1 MACVEKS
8 VEDLKNIHVCAKH
21 FSEVDIETTYSIAQA
36 DGTFTTQDREVP
48 KLRKESVPNFLPN
61 CPSYLSS
68 ISISSNRLDKGAKD
82 QNRFSMALH
91 QSLEQERIEK
101 GKFYIQTFQDLQNK
115 IDPARLPKDWVLWHS
130 NESMIYFI
138 KPRIFDSVPT
148 MEYSLSI
155 NESVSAFAH
164 SKQVTLPL
172 NTLSDVRQIEDL
184 LETLEN
190 IEEISDKLTHR
201 QLISNATNQ
210 LRIVLSNLEEE
221 NDFDSTPTPTVS
233 KSTNQVQRNILPHLQ
248 FVINQLENLLV
259 PKNHRR
265 YNLITLVLALKCQL
279 ISPACYRYLQSLDCV
294 SLPHHLLSN
303 IRE

>member
-1 MACVEKS
+1 
-8 VEDLKNIHVCAKH
+8 
-21 FSEVDIETTYSIAQA
+21 
-36 DGTFTTQDREVP
+36 
-48 KLRKESVPNFLPN
+48 
-61 CPSYLSS
+61 
-68 ISISSNRLDKGAKD
+68 
-82 QNRFSMALH
+82 MALH

-155 NESVSAFAH
+155 NESLVVSAFAH

-172 NTLSDVRQIEDL
+172 NTISDVRQIEDL

-221 NDFDSTPTPTVS
+221 NDFDSTSTPTVS
-233 KSTNQVQRNILPHLQ
+233 ESTNQVQRNILPHLQ

-279 ISPACYRYLQSLDCV
+279 ISPACYRYLQSLDYV
-294 SLPHHLLSN
+294 SLPHHSTLQRLFTAQV
-303 IRE
+303 